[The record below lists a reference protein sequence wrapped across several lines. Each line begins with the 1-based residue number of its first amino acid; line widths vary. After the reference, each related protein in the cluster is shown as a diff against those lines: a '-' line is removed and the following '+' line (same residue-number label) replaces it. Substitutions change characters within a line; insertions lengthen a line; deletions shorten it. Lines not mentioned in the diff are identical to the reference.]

1 MAKLS
6 CSFSL
11 TVTPNEQISDL
22 NYSFVFRESSPPPHA
37 ISMNNSQYLPSVKCA
52 VVCVS
57 LATRLSRHTLPFLLF
72 VATET
77 VYTLKSRGRGVSA
90 KCQTSFHIIPDLI
103 YAVYPCQTGS
113 CSKCFSSSYFR
124 QVKV

>member
-22 NYSFVFRESSPPPHA
+22 NYSFVFCESPAPPHA

-57 LATRLSRHTLPFLLF
+57 LDTRLSRRTLPFLLF

-77 VYTLKSRGRGVSA
+77 VYTLNFERKGCLPNA
-90 KCQTSFHIIPDLI
+90 KPRFI
-103 YAVYPCQTGS
+103 
-113 CSKCFSSSYFR
+113 
-124 QVKV
+124 